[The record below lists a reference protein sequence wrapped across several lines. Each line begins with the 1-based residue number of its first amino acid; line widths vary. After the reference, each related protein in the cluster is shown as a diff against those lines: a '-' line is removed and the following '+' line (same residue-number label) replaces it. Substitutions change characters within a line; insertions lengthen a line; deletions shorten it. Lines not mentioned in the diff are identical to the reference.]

1 MNWLSLASTAVTLV
15 FAGFVL
21 YRYAYRG
28 GAHLLLWGLGLALYA
43 IGTFAEFYLA
53 LHWSAAWFHLWYLG
67 GAMLTAAWLG
77 QGSVYLLVRKP
88 AWLPHALMALLAL
101 GSVYAV
107 WRVFATP
114 LDSAAFS
121 ATTPVSVQY
130 KQIMPPGGARLLTIP
145 FNIYGAIGLIGGALY
160 SAWLF
165 GRKRVLRN
173 RVIGN
178 VLIAAGGL
186 MPALGGVFTRLGRP
200 AFLYLSE
207 LLGAIIMFAGFLLVM
222 TTRPEAKPRVTDQ
235 PGRHETGDV

>member
-1 MNWLSLASTAVTLV
+1 MNWLSLISTVVTLV

-28 GAHLLLWGLGLALYA
+28 GAHLLLWGMGLVLYA

-53 LHWSAAWFHLWYLG
+53 LRWSAAWFHLWYLG

-77 QGSVYLLVRKP
+77 QGTVYLLVRKP

-121 ATTPVSVQY
+121 ATMPVCLQY

-145 FNIYGAIGLIGGALY
+145 FNIYGTIGLVGGAIY

-165 GRKRVLRN
+165 WRKHILRN

-178 VLIAAGGL
+178 VLIAIGGL
-186 MPALGGVFTRLGRP
+186 APAFGGAFTRLGHP
-200 AFLYLSE
+200 EFLYLSE
-207 LLGAIIMFAGFLLVM
+207 LLGAIIMFGGFLLVM
-222 TTRPEAKPRVTDQ
+222 TTRPDAKPRVTA
-235 PGRHETGDV
+235 